1 MTHGKNRN
9 ASLGIAAAALLF
21 ITTLGASGS
30 LHAQAAGASKRQL
43 TEAQVLALQKQ
54 FQDAT
59 VAVDTAAL
67 GKLMADDAIFVHGS
81 AMVQSKAEYVD
92 SVAKGAMKFTNYD
105 STDSKVVFFDGG
117 AVISMLT
124 DVGLA
129 PRPGVAGTQP
139 FKVHMRVSSVW
150 VAKPAGWQLILIQGT
165 PIPAPPAPKPAT

>member
-1 MTHGKNRN
+1 MTQGKNRF
-9 ASLGIAAAALLF
+9 ARLRFAAAALLF
-21 ITTLGASGS
+21 ITTVGASGS
-30 LHAQAAGASKRQL
+30 LHAQAAAASKRQM

-81 AMVQSKAEYVD
+81 ALVQTKAEYID
-92 SVAKGAMKFTNYD
+92 SITKGPMKFTTYD
-105 STDSKVVFFDGG
+105 STDSKVVFFGGG

-124 DVGLA
+124 DVVLA
-129 PRPGVAGTQP
+129 PRPGAAGAQP
-139 FKVHMRVSSVW
+139 FKVRMRVSSVW

-165 PIPAPPAPKPAT
+165 PIQAPPAPKPAN